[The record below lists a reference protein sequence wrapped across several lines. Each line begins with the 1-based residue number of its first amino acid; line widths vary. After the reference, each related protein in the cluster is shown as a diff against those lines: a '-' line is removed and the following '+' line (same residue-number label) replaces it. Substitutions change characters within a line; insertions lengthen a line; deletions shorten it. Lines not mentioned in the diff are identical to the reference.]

1 MQLLSYFVVRRET
14 APIISYSNPQRSNS
28 RVKGEKFNRR
38 LTIAENSGAWHEIFK
53 LYVKLAIVELA
64 LSKSCFRWNCWPADY
79 LVDIFRDKCIYH
91 LSRKKTP
98 ARREFPSTE
107 MDSES
112 VSTVKST
119 SFSGRS
125 LLSKRTMSSAASSAD
140 PRFRKTPVA
149 PQVNKFTSFFFNRPF
164 SKNVHLALRASFGMT
179 WAFFLTTT
187 FSQTFSAFI
196 LRGFLWRNC
205 EGFYLFCAS
214 AWIFTCIHY
223 IPVACCRIRDDQFR
237 HAFSACEFQL
247 LDFLRVSVHSP
258 ALRRWNRKRDELV
271 KSVCFI
277 LGQDKEKLETIPDS
291 VVAQKRLAQCTTS
304 YDLTD
309 RSGNCLDISEKPNT
323 ARAKDFLKGRQ

>member
-28 RVKGEKFNRR
+28 RVKGEKYNRR

-98 ARREFPSTE
+98 ARTEFPSTE

-149 PQVNKFTSFFFNRPF
+149 PQVNKFTSFFLTGPF

-179 WAFFLTTT
+179 WAFFLTRCWPREIW
-187 FSQTFSAFI
+187 AYGP
-196 LRGFLWRNC
+196 RGHTVSSRRRALC
-205 EGFYLFCAS
+205 LS
-214 AWIFTCIHY
+214 D
-223 IPVACCRIRDDQFR
+223 PDLQLAC
-237 HAFSACEFQL
+237 
-247 LDFLRVSVHSP
+247 
-258 ALRRWNRKRDELV
+258 
-271 KSVCFI
+271 
-277 LGQDKEKLETIPDS
+277 
-291 VVAQKRLAQCTTS
+291 
-304 YDLTD
+304 
-309 RSGNCLDISEKPNT
+309 
-323 ARAKDFLKGRQ
+323 